1 MSEEHVSETDE
12 PRSTNEF
19 PGLPLDVFEAA
30 VEALADLRDD
40 GKYTLFVGRLTS
52 VRLIGEPRQ
61 FGPALAERLDR
72 PVHDEE
78 AQTAL
83 TEVTNFCRLALSHTE
98 SSAVLPFLER
108 NVYRD
113 ETEELDDEQKK
124 RFGQMLESKLRIVSE
139 RLYSDAVRARARRME
154 TATGPCLEE
163 MDVELVEQRID
174 QLRGEKIEDPFLRVR
189 LRYSSDNTS
198 VLPFSLFQG
207 PWGSFVPFPLPSFE
221 FECDETDIDLLIS
234 RLTHAKTL
242 LTSRDESDSEEE

>member
-1 MSEEHVSETDE
+1 MSDEHVSETDE
-12 PRSTNEF
+12 PRSPNEL
-19 PGLPLDVFEAA
+19 PGLPLDVFNAA
-30 VEALADLRDD
+30 VEAVADLRDS
-40 GKYTLFVGRLTS
+40 GKYMLFLGRLTS
-52 VRLIGEPRQ
+52 VKLIGEPRQ

-72 PVHDEE
+72 AVNDEE
-78 AQTAL
+78 AQAAL
-83 TEVTNFCRLALSHTE
+83 TEVTNLCRLVLSHVE
-98 SSAVLPFLER
+98 SSAVLSYLER
-108 NVYRD
+108 SVYRD

-124 RFGQMLESKLRIVSE
+124 RFRQMLESKLRIVSE
-139 RLYSDAVRARARRME
+139 RLYSDAVRARARRIE

-163 MDVELVEQRID
+163 IDVELVEQRID
-174 QLRGEKIEDPFLRVR
+174 QVRGAKIKDPFLRVR

-207 PWGSFVPFPLPSFE
+207 PWGSFVPFRLPSFE